1 MSRSREPE
9 QPQEKPRLVLCA
21 GWRGVQKHL
30 LESLDAKDSVSAL
43 SIREIVIVVPTAA
56 AGHLLR
62 NTLEQQLLDQRV
74 ATFLPTITSMSA
86 LTRNLVERSLGR
98 VRLVDPLLREALL
111 EQALSEAAQS
121 GTPPPF
127 TSGEALSPRIL
138 AFYDEL
144 WSAGHHLEDFVSRA
158 EEEFDV
164 PEDVGAKRMAEQT
177 RFLGEGL
184 KRYQEKLSALG
195 LEDGT
200 TVFAALLERGAPFPY
215 RRAFLMGPDAITA
228 RELSFLGSL
237 AGLDSLEHLVSESM
251 ARAHTVQSLHGSA
264 AVPSIDAPAGTASPT
279 LLRPEGE
286 NAIAFVGRDREEVLV
301 EVARLLKARAATG
314 SLPALERIAV
324 VVPSPLPYLYLAKKA
339 LGQAGIPYQLQDD
352 FPLATEP
359 YLAASD
365 LVLSYVELDGSRSA
379 ALALLRSP
387 FFRFPDVGS
396 AAVATLDRE
405 LTKAREVGGW
415 KVWRRMLAAL
425 KRLPVQ
431 PPLPGMEEQEHTE
444 LAAIS
449 ALVQAAEHLA
459 PLADSGT
466 PLSEK
471 VESFRSFLTKYGR
484 PPHEEDTVGEPTRH
498 GRARGALL
506 SILERLSDAAR
517 KVGDPPIAFQAFQDK
532 LHRAIESHTFSTRA
546 GRGGIQ
552 IVDARSVGLGAFE
565 MVVLVGLNEGEW
577 PARSDRNIFYP
588 QWLLKDFGWP
598 NDTELLAAE
607 RASFTELL
615 HLSSGSVAVFRH
627 ELEEEIPTVAS
638 PFLEEVS
645 QTITGRQER
654 VPAEALQGLV
664 ISRVEALRTGLAP
677 IDERYVNDRRPNTR
691 ELPFLEPKTV
701 SATAFEL
708 YLRCPFKYFSR
719 HILGIEEEE
728 DFDEGMTP
736 MQRGILMHDILRKG
750 FEQWDGVDDQPHPI
764 TEDNYHEAMA
774 LFRRVAAKRLPPERR
789 SLEMERLFGGP
800 GQTGEIEWLLRQEM
814 EKEPLRR
821 RLVEYGFQNHF
832 QFPEGPHQEKP
843 WFVRIKGRADRV
855 DIDSRD
861 SLHVLDYKS
870 GRAPEARLSLQV
882 PLYAM
887 CLEQQLG
894 ARAVG
899 ASYLSL
905 RERKAV
911 PRQDFQKA
919 ATLLKDTY
927 RNVSDGR
934 FAPHPSQDFLCN
946 TCGYV
951 GVCRKEIEESSGREP
966 EPEAGS

>member
-1 MSRSREPE
+1 M
-9 QPQEKPRLVLCA
+9 
-21 GWRGVQKHL
+21 
-30 LESLDAKDSVSAL
+30 
-43 SIREIVIVVPTAA
+43 VVPTAA

-62 NTLEQQLLDQRV
+62 NTLEQQLLEQRV
-74 ATFLPTITSMSA
+74 GTFLPTITTMSA

-111 EQALSEAAQS
+111 EQALSEAAES
-121 GTPPPF
+121 GARPPF

-138 AFYDEL
+138 SFYDDI
-144 WSAGHHLEDFVSRA
+144 WSAGHRLEDLVSRA

-164 PEDVGAKRMAEQT
+164 TEDVGAERMSEQT

-184 KRYQEKLSALG
+184 RRYQDKLSALG
-195 LEDGT
+195 LDDGT
-200 TVFAALLERGAPFPY
+200 TVFAALMKRGTPFPY
-215 RRAFLMGPDAITA
+215 RRAFLIGPSAVTP
-228 RELSFLGSL
+228 RELSFLSSL
-237 AGLDSLEHLVSESM
+237 ADLDSLEHLVPESM
-251 ARAHTVQSLHGSA
+251 ARAHPVQRLQGSA
-264 AVPSIDAPAGTASPT
+264 AFESVGESMGAPTSSASPT

-286 NAIAFVGRDREEVLV
+286 KAIAFVGRDREEVLV
-301 EVARLLKARAATG
+301 GVARLLKARAATG
-314 SLPALERIAV
+314 GLPHLERIAV

-365 LVLSYVELDGSRSA
+365 LVLSYVQLEGRRSA
-379 ALALLRSP
+379 ALELLRSP
-387 FFRFPDVGS
+387 FFRFPDVGA
-396 AAVATLDRE
+396 AAVAALDRE
-405 LTKAREVGGW
+405 LTKSREVGGFR
-415 KVWRRMLAAL
+415 VWRRMLDDFQ
-425 KRLPVQ
+425 RLPVQ
-431 PPLPGMEEQEHTE
+431 SPLPGMEEEEHTE
-444 LAAIS
+444 LAAVS
-449 ALVQAAEHLA
+449 ALVHAAKRLA
-459 PLADSGT
+459 PLTDSET
-466 PLSEK
+466 SLSEK
-471 VESFRSFLTKYGR
+471 VDSFRSFLTEYGR
-484 PPHEEDTVGEPTRH
+484 PPDEEGEEDAVGEPTRH
-498 GRARGALL
+498 QRARGALL
-506 SILERLSDAAR
+506 SILERLSEAAR
-517 KVGDPPIAFQAFQDK
+517 VVADPPISFQAFQDK
-532 LHRAIESHTFSTRA
+532 LHRAIESQTFSTRA
-546 GRGGIQ
+546 GRRGIQ

-565 MVVLVGLNEGEW
+565 IVVLVGLNEGEW

-598 NDTELLAAE
+598 SDTELLAAE

-615 HLSSGSVAVFRH
+615 RLSSDSVAVFRH

-638 PFLEEVS
+638 PFLEE
-645 QTITGRQER
+645 ITRALTGKEER
-654 VPAEALQGLV
+654 VPTETLEGLV

-677 IDERYVNDRRPNTR
+677 VAGRFVNDRKPAIS

-719 HILGIEEEE
+719 HVLGLEEE
-728 DFDEGMTP
+728 DVFDEGMTP
-736 MQRGILMHDILRKG
+736 MQRGILMHEILRKG
-750 FEQWDGVDDQPHPI
+750 FEQWDGFADQPRSI

-774 LFRRVAAKRLPPERR
+774 VFRKVAAKRLPPERR

-821 RLVEYGFQNHF
+821 RLVEHGFQGHF
-832 QFPEGPHQEKP
+832 QFPEGPDQEKP

-855 DIDSRD
+855 DIDSRGL
-861 SLHVLDYKS
+861 LHVLDYKS
-870 GRAPEARLSLQV
+870 GRAPEARSSLQV

-894 ARAVG
+894 ARAVE

-905 RERKAV
+905 RERRAV
-911 PRQDFQKA
+911 PRQDFQKVT
-919 ATLLKDTY
+919 TLLKDTY
-927 RNVSDGR
+927 RNVSEGR
-934 FAPHPSQDFLCN
+934 FAPRPSQDFLCN

-951 GVCRKEIEESSGREP
+951 GVCRKEIEEISGRER
-966 EPEAGS
+966 ENETAS

>member
-1 MSRSREPE
+1 MESLGADRSRDP
-9 QPQEKPRLVLCA
+9 LAV
-21 GWRGVQKHL
+21 
-30 LESLDAKDSVSAL
+30 
-43 SIREIVIVVPTAA
+43 REIVIVVPTAA

-62 NTLEQQLLDQRV
+62 NTLEQELLDRRV
-74 ATFLPTITSMSA
+74 ATFLPTITTMSA
-86 LTRNLVERSLGR
+86 LTRNLVERSPGR

-111 EQALSEAAQS
+111 EQALAEAARA

-127 TSGEALSPRIL
+127 TSREALSPRIL

-144 WSAGHHLEDFVSRA
+144 WSAGHRLEDFVSRA

-164 PEDVGAKRMAEQT
+164 PEDVGAQRMAGQT

-184 KRYQEKLSALG
+184 RRYRDKLSALG

-200 TVFAALLERGAPFPY
+200 TVFSALWERGAPCPY
-215 RRAFLMGPDAITA
+215 RRALLIGPGAVTP
-228 RELSFLGSL
+228 RELSFLTSL
-237 AGLDSLEHLVSESM
+237 AGLDSLQHLVPESM
-251 ARAHTVQSLHGSA
+251 ASAHPVQGLYDSA
-264 AVPSIDAPAGTASPT
+264 RFESIDAPAQTASPT

-286 NAIAFVGRDREEVLV
+286 NAIAFVARDREEVLV
-301 EVARLLKARAATG
+301 GVARLLKARAATG
-314 SLPALERIAV
+314 RLPALDRIAV

-365 LVLSYVELDGSRSA
+365 LVLSYVELDGRRST
-379 ALALLRSP
+379 ALGLLRSP
-387 FFRFPDVGS
+387 FFRFPDVGP
-396 AAVATLDRE
+396 AAVAALDSK
-405 LTKAREVGGW
+405 LTKAREMGGW
-415 KVWRRMLAAL
+415 KVWRRMLDDL
-425 KRLPVQ
+425 KRRPVQ
-431 PPLPGMEEQEHTE
+431 PPLPGMEKEDHTE
-444 LAAIS
+444 LSAVS
-449 ALVQAAEHLA
+449 ALVQTAERLA
-459 PLADSGT
+459 PLADSET
-466 PLSEK
+466 SLSKK
-471 VESFRSFLTKYGR
+471 VASFRGFLEEYGR
-484 PPHEEDTVGEPTRH
+484 PPDEEDEGNEEDAVGVPTRH
-498 GRARGALL
+498 QRARGALL
-506 SILERLSDAAR
+506 SILEGLSDAAR
-517 KVGDPPIAFQAFQDK
+517 KVGDPPVAFQAFHDK

-546 GRGGIQ
+546 GRNGIQ
-552 IVDARSVGLGAFE
+552 IVDARSAGLGSFE

-598 NDTELLAAE
+598 SDTELLAAE
-607 RASFTELL
+607 RVSFTELL
-615 HLSSGSVAVFRH
+615 RLSSGSVAVCRH

-638 PFLEEVS
+638 PFLEEVA
-645 QTITGRQER
+645 QAITGRDER
-654 VPAEALQGLV
+654 VPTEALQGLV
-664 ISRVEALRTGLAP
+664 ISRVESLRTGLASV
-677 IDERYVNDRRPNTR
+677 DERFVNDRKPHIG
-691 ELPFLEPKTV
+691 ELPFLKPETI

-719 HILGIEEEE
+719 HVLGIEEEE
-728 DFDEGMTP
+728 GFDEGMTP
-736 MQRGILMHDILRKG
+736 MQRGLLVHEILRKG
-750 FEQWDGVDDQPHPI
+750 FEQWDGFAAEPSPI

-774 LFRRVAAKRLPPERR
+774 LFRRVAAKRVAAKRLPPERR

-814 EKEPLRR
+814 EKEPMRR

-832 QFPEGPHQEKP
+832 QFPEGPNREKP
-843 WFVRIKGRADRV
+843 WFVRIKGRADRI
-855 DIDSRD
+855 DIDSQGA
-861 SLHVLDYKS
+861 LHVLDYKS

-894 ARAVG
+894 ARAVE

-905 RERKAV
+905 RKRKTV

-927 RNVSDGR
+927 RNVTEGR
-934 FAPHPSQDFLCN
+934 FAPRPSQDFLCN

-951 GVCRKEIEESSGREP
+951 GVCRKEIEEISGSEQ
-966 EPEAGS
+966 ENDKGS